1 MRRGFTEREISQKK
15 GGKAL
20 RRRCGKAGEER
31 LERTVTNGHPNP

>member
-20 RRRCGKAGEER
+20 RRCGKAGEER